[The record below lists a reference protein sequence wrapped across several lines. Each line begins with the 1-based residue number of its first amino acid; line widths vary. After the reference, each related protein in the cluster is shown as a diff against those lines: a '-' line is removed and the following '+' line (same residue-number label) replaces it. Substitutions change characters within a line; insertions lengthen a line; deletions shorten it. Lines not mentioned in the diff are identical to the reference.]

1 MTLASS
7 AAAGGELPCDAHYG
21 DAARAVRVAT
31 GSPGELGL
39 LRELALAFHGGHG
52 AAVCWRKAGTG
63 KALEL
68 LRAGDVDV
76 VLVHAPDA
84 ERAAVAG
91 GWAASR
97 TLIGGNEFFIVGP
110 AADPAGVAAAGSAV
124 EAFRR
129 IARAGAPFVSR
140 ADNSGTHQRETAI
153 WREAGVQPAG
163 AWYVE
168 APGFMVEG
176 LKETGRRGA
185 YFLTD
190 SSTWLSLPGG
200 IPGLTLLFR
209 GDPVLVNR
217 YHALVRNGAD
227 DDARAFVAYVAGPEG
242 QSIIAT
248 FSARPGGEPLYL
260 PAAKLAH

>member
-1 MTLASS
+1 HPAAGAHHAHHPPEAPPARYGLLSQSSRRSGNRNARTYGTRATEAGAIAAMCASAALKWALVMTLASS

-176 LKETGRRGA
+176 
-185 YFLTD
+185 
-190 SSTWLSLPGG
+190 
-200 IPGLTLLFR
+200 
-209 GDPVLVNR
+209 
-217 YHALVRNGAD
+217 
-227 DDARAFVAYVAGPEG
+227 
-242 QSIIAT
+242 
-248 FSARPGGEPLYL
+248 
-260 PAAKLAH
+260 